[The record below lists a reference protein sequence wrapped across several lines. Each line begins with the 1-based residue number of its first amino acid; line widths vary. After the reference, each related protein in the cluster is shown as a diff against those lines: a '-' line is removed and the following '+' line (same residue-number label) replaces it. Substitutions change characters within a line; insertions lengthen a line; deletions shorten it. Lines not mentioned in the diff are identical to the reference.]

1 MQMIGT
7 SLLSP
12 LLAHSLSM
20 ASVIMSGG
28 LFKFLSRALW
38 RRRDGSEIHF
48 ILHFFFCLLHGIYCV
63 YKSRTLAENPERPSR
78 SNLIGFSPRPI
89 DS

>member
-48 ILHFFFCLLHGIYCV
+48 ILHFFFV
-63 YKSRTLAENPERPSR
+63 YYMVYTVFINHARLRRIPNVH
-78 SNLIGFSPRPI
+78 LVQI
-89 DS
+89 